1 MIKQMRGRAVV
12 TYAEGPTTEVSVLVN
27 ADPATL
33 WELVSDPSLP
43 AEFSKELKEAGWDPD
58 GPRPGIG
65 ARILGRT
72 AIDGIGE
79 WTSTSYVTAWEI
91 ERQFTWA
98 VGNPDDPAALW
109 SFLIGATQD
118 GTSTLTQRVRIGPGR
133 SNLIK
138 MIEEQPENEADI
150 IDFRLARF
158 RENMENNLKAYKDLA
173 EGNAQANDG

>member
-1 MIKQMRGRAVV
+1 MVA
-12 TYAEGPTTEVSVLVN
+12 YAEGPTAEVSVLVN
-27 ADPATL
+27 ADPAAL
-33 WELVSDPSLP
+33 WKLVSDPSLP
-43 AEFSKELKEAGWDPD
+43 ARFSQELQEAGWDPE
-58 GPRPGIG
+58 GPSPGVG

-79 WTSTSYVTAWEI
+79 WTTTSYVTAWEV

-138 MIEEQPENEADI
+138 MIEEQPENEAEI
-150 IDFRLARF
+150 IDLRLAMF
-158 RENMENNLKAYKDLA
+158 RQNMENNLRAYKDLA
-173 EGNAQANDG
+173 EGNDPADEA